1 MTFQPNPPPPGQ
13 PRQLNLKQM
22 AEQFMA
28 GMQRHFDMLAF
39 NLVSREAA
47 AESAYDERAKAVGL
61 MPVASL
67 HRNFEQTQAQARD
80 LLHAQVMNDAMNLA
94 VHCLHNAHL
103 FLAVIRANHD
113 RPGQQA
119 AIQEEVNKAQQ
130 AFVRAQMDEKF
141 NQLEN
146 NYKVMCPL
154 EDTILSMGFA
164 LQAFARQQGIV
175 REGQIDDSG
184 ELTFELKHGREGI
197 PLADLARPGTD
208 VETVNKVF
216 REGEKI
222 AFSDS
227 ELQCLLLTVTAFGQE
242 LFQSVADYARDHRPP
257 QP

>member
-1 MTFQPNPPPPGQ
+1 
-13 PRQLNLKQM
+13 
-22 AEQFMA
+22 MA

-39 NLVSREAA
+39 NLVSRETA
-47 AESAYDERAKAVGL
+47 AEAAYDARAKAAGL

-80 LLHAQVMNDAMNLA
+80 LLQAQVMNDAMNLA
-94 VHCLHNAHL
+94 MHCLNNAHL

-113 RPGQQA
+113 RPGQQS

-130 AFVRAQMDEKF
+130 AFVRAQMNEKF

-164 LQAFARQQGIV
+164 LQAFARQQGVV
-175 REGQIDDSG
+175 REGQLDDNG
-184 ELTFELKHGREGI
+184 QLPFELKRGREGM
-197 PLADLARPGTD
+197 PAADLARPGAD
-208 VETVNKVF
+208 VETIDKTF

-227 ELQCLLLTVTAFGQE
+227 ELQYLLLTVTIFGQE
-242 LFQSVADYARDHRPP
+242 LFQAVAKYARDHRPP
-257 QP
+257 QG